1 LVSESKKTKAG
12 AQKIT
17 GAEVKRFLEVG
28 RLLLSVLTQAEVEM
42 LTRHFR
48 NGLSAHQSDHA
59 SVDATSV
66 KD

>member
-1 LVSESKKTKAG
+1 LVSEIEKTTTG
-12 AQKIT
+12 EQRIT
-17 GAEVKRFLEVG
+17 VDGVRRILEVG

-42 LTRHFR
+42 FTRHFR

-59 SVDATSV
+59 SVDATSM